1 VRTGH
6 DGLIDE
12 TVMQRLEGVIR
23 NYEWGSTSSIPSM
36 LGCAEDGKPWA
47 ELWLGAHPSAPSVV
61 GEPRTPLD
69 ELIAADP
76 AGQLGPAV
84 VDRFGSLPFLFKV
97 LAAAAPLSLQAHPS
111 VLQAEA
117 GYARED
123 AAGVPI
129 DAPNRSFRDRFHKP
143 ELICALTD
151 FHALCGFRDPVATL
165 DVLATIDTSALD
177 PIRDRLAAASA
188 VDGLGPLLEHL
199 LTLPAADAAALVA
212 PVVAACGALG
222 PDRHADV
229 RAMAAALGERYPGD
243 AGVVTALLL
252 NLVHLKP
259 GEALFL
265 GAGNLHAYLGGT
277 GVEIMANSDNVLR
290 GGLTTKHIDIPTLLE
305 VVDVRPIE
313 PVVQRP
319 VAVEGVASY
328 DTPVPEFALER
339 LDLDR
344 SVAVSGPAILLCTD
358 GAADVGSF
366 SLERG
371 AAAWLPAGDGIVE
384 LRGRGTV
391 YRAGV
396 NL

>member
-1 VRTGH
+1 
-6 DGLIDE
+6 
-12 TVMQRLEGVIR
+12 MQQLEGAIR
-23 NYEWGSTSSIPSM
+23 KYDWGSTSSIPSL

-61 GEPRTPLD
+61 GESRTPLD

-76 AGQLGPAV
+76 AAQLGTAV
-84 VDRFGSLPFLFKV
+84 TDRFGSLPFLFKV

-111 VLQAEA
+111 VPQAEA

-123 AAGVPI
+123 AAGIPI

-165 DVLATIDTSALD
+165 DVLATIDTAALD
-177 PIRDRLAAASA
+177 PIRDRLAVFSD
-188 VDGLGPLLEHL
+188 VDGLGPLLEYL
-199 LTLPAADAAALVA
+199 LTLPATDAAALVA
-212 PVVAACGALG
+212 PVVAACGVPG
-222 PDRHADV
+222 SDRHADV

-265 GAGNLHAYLGGT
+265 GAGSLHAYLGGT

-305 VVDVRPIE
+305 VVDARPIE

-319 VAVEGVASY
+319 ALVRGIASY
-328 DTPVPEFALER
+328 DTPVPEFLLDR
-339 LDLDR
+339 LDLDG
-344 SVAVSGPAILLCTD
+344 SATVSGPAILLCTD
-358 GAADVGSF
+358 GAVDAGSF

-371 AAAWLPAGDGIVE
+371 AAAWLSAGDGIVE

>member
-1 VRTGH
+1 
-6 DGLIDE
+6 
-12 TVMQRLEGVIR
+12 MQRLEGAIR
-23 NYEWGSTSSIPSM
+23 NYDWGSTSSIPSM

-47 ELWLGAHPSAPSVV
+47 ELWLGAHPSAPSLV

-188 VDGLGPLLEHL
+188 VEGLGPLLEHL
-199 LTLPAADAAALVA
+199 LTLPAADSAALVA

-305 VVDVRPIE
+305 VVDARPIE

-319 VAVEGVASY
+319 VAVEGVAPY
-328 DTPVPEFALER
+328 NTPVPEFALER
-339 LDLDR
+339 LDLDG

-371 AAAWLPAGDGIVE
+371 AAAWLPAADGVVE

>member
-1 VRTGH
+1 MQLL
-6 DGLIDE
+6 DGE
-12 TVMQRLEGVIR
+12 IR
-23 NYEWGSTSSIPSM
+23 NYDWGSTSSIPSL
-36 LGCAEDGKPWA
+36 LGRVEDGQPWA
-47 ELWLGAHPSAPSVV
+47 ELWLGAHPSAPSLV
-61 GEPRTPLD
+61 GATRTPLD
-69 ELIAADP
+69 ELIAANP
-76 AGQLGPAV
+76 VAELGPEIAE
-84 VDRFGSLPFLFKV
+84 RFGSLPFLFKV

-151 FHALCGFRDPVATL
+151 FHALCGFRDPGVTL
-165 DVLATIDTSALD
+165 DILATIDTSALD
-177 PIRDRLAAASA
+177 PIRDRLAASSR
-188 VDGLGPLLEHL
+188 VDGLASLLEYL
-199 LTLPAADAAALVA
+199 LTLPAGDAAALVA
-212 PVVAACGALG
+212 PVVDACGVPG

-243 AGVVTALLL
+243 AGVVIALLL

-259 GEALFL
+259 GDALFL

-290 GGLTTKHIDIPTLLE
+290 GGLTTKHIDISTLLE
-305 VVDVRPIE
+305 VVDARPIE

-328 DTPVPEFALER
+328 DTLVPEFR
-339 LDLDR
+339 LDRLELDG
-344 SVAVSGPAILLCTD
+344 SATVSGPAILLCID
-358 GAADVGSF
+358 GVVDAASHT
-366 SLERG
+366 LERG
-371 AAAWLPAGDGIVE
+371 AAAWLSAADGAVE
-384 LRGRGTV
+384 LRGRGAV

>member
-1 VRTGH
+1 MQLL
-6 DGLIDE
+6 DGE
-12 TVMQRLEGVIR
+12 IR
-23 NYEWGSTSSIPSM
+23 NYDWGSTSSIPSL
-36 LGCAEDGKPWA
+36 LGRVEDGQPWA
-47 ELWLGAHPSAPSVV
+47 ELWLGAHPSAPSLV
-61 GEPRTPLD
+61 GATRTPLD
-69 ELIAADP
+69 ELIAANP
-76 AGQLGPAV
+76 VAELGPKIAE
-84 VDRFGSLPFLFKV
+84 RFGSLPFLFKV

-151 FHALCGFRDPVATL
+151 FHALCGFRDPGVTL
-165 DVLATIDTSALD
+165 DILATIDTSALD
-177 PIRDRLAAASA
+177 PIRDRLAASSG
-188 VDGLGPLLEHL
+188 VDGLASLLEYL

-212 PVVAACGALG
+212 PVVDACEVPG

-229 RAMAAALGERYPGD
+229 RAMAAALGEWYPGD
-243 AGVVTALLL
+243 AGVVIALLL

-259 GEALFL
+259 GDALFL

-290 GGLTTKHIDIPTLLE
+290 GGLTTKHIDISTLLE
-305 VVDVRPIE
+305 VVDARPIE

-328 DTPVPEFALER
+328 DTSVPEFR
-339 LDLDR
+339 LDRLELDG
-344 SVAVSGPAILLCTD
+344 SATVSGPAILLCID
-358 GAADVGSF
+358 GVVDAASHT
-366 SLERG
+366 LERG
-371 AAAWLPAGDGIVE
+371 AAAWLSAADGAVE
-384 LRGRGTV
+384 LRGRGAV

>member
-1 VRTGH
+1 
-6 DGLIDE
+6 
-12 TVMQRLEGVIR
+12 
-23 NYEWGSTSSIPSM
+23 
-36 LGCAEDGKPWA
+36 
-47 ELWLGAHPSAPSVV
+47 
-61 GEPRTPLD
+61 
-69 ELIAADP
+69 
-76 AGQLGPAV
+76 
-84 VDRFGSLPFLFKV
+84 
-97 LAAAAPLSLQAHPS
+97 
-111 VLQAEA
+111 
-117 GYARED
+117 
-123 AAGVPI
+123 
-129 DAPNRSFRDRFHKP
+129 
-143 ELICALTD
+143 
-151 FHALCGFRDPVATL
+151 VATL
-165 DVLATIDTSALD
+165 DVLATIDTAALD
-177 PIRDRLAAASA
+177 PIRDRLAVLSD
-188 VDGLGPLLEHL
+188 VDGLGPLLEYL

-212 PVVAACGALG
+212 PVVAACGVPG

-305 VVDVRPIE
+305 VVDARPIE
-313 PVVQRP
+313 PIVQRP
-319 VAVEGVASY
+319 ALVQGIASY
-328 DTPVPEFALER
+328 DTPVPEFLLDR
-339 LDLDR
+339 LDLDG
-344 SVAVSGPAILLCTD
+344 SATVSGPAILLCTD
-358 GAADVGSF
+358 GAVDAGSF

-371 AAAWLPAGDGIVE
+371 AAAWLPAGDGIIE

>member
-1 VRTGH
+1 
-6 DGLIDE
+6 
-12 TVMQRLEGVIR
+12 MQQLEGAIR
-23 NYEWGSTSSIPSM
+23 KYDWGSTSSIPSL

-61 GEPRTPLD
+61 GESRTPLD

-76 AGQLGPAV
+76 AAQLGTAV
-84 VDRFGSLPFLFKV
+84 TDRFGSLPFLFKV

-111 VLQAEA
+111 VPQAEA
-117 GYARED
+117 GYVRED
-123 AAGVPI
+123 AAGIPI

-165 DVLATIDTSALD
+165 DVLATIDTAALD
-177 PIRDRLAAASA
+177 PIRDRLAVFSD
-188 VDGLGPLLEHL
+188 VDGLGPLLEYL
-199 LTLPAADAAALVA
+199 LTLPATDAAALVA
-212 PVVAACGALG
+212 PVVAACGVPG
-222 PDRHADV
+222 SDRHADV

-265 GAGNLHAYLGGT
+265 GAGSLHAYLGGT

-305 VVDVRPIE
+305 VVDARPTD

-319 VAVEGVASY
+319 ALVRGIASY
-328 DTPVPEFALER
+328 DTPVPEFLLDR
-339 LDLDR
+339 LDLDG
-344 SVAVSGPAILLCTD
+344 SATVSGPAILLCTD
-358 GAADVGSF
+358 GAVDAGSF

-371 AAAWLPAGDGIVE
+371 AAAWLPAGDGIIE

>member
-1 VRTGH
+1 
-6 DGLIDE
+6 
-12 TVMQRLEGVIR
+12 MQRLEGVIR
-23 NYEWGSTSSIPSM
+23 NYDWGSTSSIPSM

-47 ELWLGAHPSAPSVV
+47 ELWLGAHPSAPSLV

-111 VLQAEA
+111 VPQAEA
-117 GYARED
+117 GYAREH
-123 AAGVPI
+123 AAGIPI

-151 FHALCGFRDPVATL
+151 FHALCGFRDPVVTL

-199 LTLPAADAAALVA
+199 LTLPAADSAALVA
-212 PVVAACGALG
+212 PVVAACGAPG
-222 PDRHADV
+222 PDRHADA

-243 AGVVTALLL
+243 AGVVIALLL

-305 VVDVRPIE
+305 VVDARPIE
-313 PVVQRP
+313 PAVQRP
-319 VAVEGVASY
+319 VAVEGLAPY

-339 LDLDR
+339 LDLDGP
-344 SVAVSGPAILLCTD
+344 VAVSGPAILLCTD

-371 AAAWLPAGDGIVE
+371 AAAWLPAADGVVE

>member
-1 VRTGH
+1 
-6 DGLIDE
+6 
-12 TVMQRLEGVIR
+12 MQRLEGAIR
-23 NYEWGSTSSIPSM
+23 KYDWGSTSSIPSL

-165 DVLATIDTSALD
+165 DVLATIDTAALD
-177 PIRDRLAAASA
+177 PIRDRLAVLSD
-188 VDGLGPLLEHL
+188 VDGLGPLLEHVL
-199 LTLPAADAAALVA
+199 SLPAGGAADVGAPRVA
-212 PVVAACGALG
+212 GCGAPG

-305 VVDVRPIE
+305 VVDARPIE
-313 PVVQRP
+313 PAVQRP
-319 VAVEGVASY
+319 VAVEGVAPY

-339 LDLDR
+339 LDLDG

-371 AAAWLPAGDGIVE
+371 AAAWLPAADGVVE

>member
-1 VRTGH
+1 
-6 DGLIDE
+6 
-12 TVMQRLEGVIR
+12 MQQLEGAIR
-23 NYEWGSTSSIPSM
+23 KYDWGSTSSIPSL

-47 ELWLGAHPSAPSVV
+47 ELWLGAHPTAPSVV
-61 GEPRTPLD
+61 GESRTPLD

-76 AGQLGPAV
+76 AAQLGTAV
-84 VDRFGSLPFLFKV
+84 TDRFGSLPFLFKV

-111 VLQAEA
+111 APQAEA

-123 AAGVPI
+123 AVGIPI
-129 DAPNRSFRDRFHKP
+129 DAPKRSFRDRFHKP

-165 DVLATIDTSALD
+165 DVLATIDTAALD
-177 PIRDRLAAASA
+177 PIRDRLAVFSD
-188 VDGLGPLLEHL
+188 VDGLGPLLEYL
-199 LTLPAADAAALVA
+199 LTLPATDAAALVA
-212 PVVAACGALG
+212 PVVAACGVPG
-222 PDRHADV
+222 SDRHADV

-265 GAGNLHAYLGGT
+265 GAGSLHAYLGGT

-305 VVDVRPIE
+305 VVDARPIE

-319 VAVEGVASY
+319 ALVRGIASY
-328 DTPVPEFALER
+328 DTPVPEFLLDR
-339 LDLDR
+339 LDLDG
-344 SVAVSGPAILLCTD
+344 SATVSGPAILLCTD
-358 GAADVGSF
+358 GAVDAGSF

>member
-1 VRTGH
+1 
-6 DGLIDE
+6 
-12 TVMQRLEGVIR
+12 MQRLEGAIR
-23 NYEWGSTSSIPSM
+23 KYDWGSTSSIPSL

-61 GEPRTPLD
+61 GESRTPLD

-76 AGQLGPAV
+76 AAQLGTAV
-84 VDRFGSLPFLFKV
+84 TDRFGSLPFLFKV

-111 VLQAEA
+111 VPQAEA

-123 AAGVPI
+123 AAGIPI
-129 DAPNRSFRDRFHKP
+129 DAPSRSFRDRFHKP

-305 VVDVRPIE
+305 VVDARPIE
-313 PVVQRP
+313 PIVQRP
-319 VAVEGVASY
+319 ALVQGIASY
-328 DTPVPEFALER
+328 DTPVPEFLLDR
-339 LDLDR
+339 LDLDG
-344 SVAVSGPAILLCTD
+344 SATVSGPAILLCTD
-358 GAADVGSF
+358 GAVDAGSF

-371 AAAWLPAGDGIVE
+371 AAAWLPAGDGIIE

>member
-1 VRTGH
+1 
-6 DGLIDE
+6 
-12 TVMQRLEGVIR
+12 MQRLEGVIR
-23 NYEWGSTSSIPSM
+23 NYDWGSTSSIPSM

-111 VLQAEA
+111 VPQAEA
-117 GYARED
+117 GYAREH
-123 AAGVPI
+123 AAGIPI

-199 LTLPAADAAALVA
+199 LTLPAADSAALVA
-212 PVVAACGALG
+212 PVVAACGAPG
-222 PDRHADV
+222 PDRHGDV

-305 VVDVRPIE
+305 VVDARPIE
-313 PVVQRP
+313 PAVQRP
-319 VAVEGVASY
+319 VAVEGVAPYNS
-328 DTPVPEFALER
+328 PVPEFALER
-339 LDLDR
+339 LDLDG

-371 AAAWLPAGDGIVE
+371 AAAWLPAADGVVE

>member
-1 VRTGH
+1 
-6 DGLIDE
+6 
-12 TVMQRLEGVIR
+12 MQQLEGAIR
-23 NYEWGSTSSIPSM
+23 KYDWGSTSSIPSL

-61 GEPRTPLD
+61 GETRTPLD

-76 AGQLGPAV
+76 AAQLGTAV
-84 VDRFGSLPFLFKV
+84 TDRFGSLPFLFKV

-111 VLQAEA
+111 VPQAEA

-123 AAGVPI
+123 AAGIPI

-165 DVLATIDTSALD
+165 DVLATIDTAALD
-177 PIRDRLAAASA
+177 PIRDRLAVFSD
-188 VDGLGPLLEHL
+188 VDGLGPLLEYL
-199 LTLPAADAAALVA
+199 LTLPATDATALVA
-212 PVVAACGALG
+212 PVVAACGVPG
-222 PDRHADV
+222 SDRHADV

-305 VVDVRPIE
+305 VVDARPIE

-319 VAVEGVASY
+319 ALVRGIASY
-328 DTPVPEFALER
+328 DTPVPEFLLDR
-339 LDLDR
+339 LDLDG
-344 SVAVSGPAILLCTD
+344 SATVSGPAILLCTD
-358 GAADVGSF
+358 GAVDAGSF

>member
-1 VRTGH
+1 
-6 DGLIDE
+6 
-12 TVMQRLEGVIR
+12 MQQLEGAIR
-23 NYEWGSTSSIPSM
+23 KYDWGSTSSIPSL

-61 GEPRTPLD
+61 GESRTPLD

-76 AGQLGPAV
+76 AAQLGTAV
-84 VDRFGSLPFLFKV
+84 TDRFGSLPFLFKV

-111 VLQAEA
+111 VPQAEA

-123 AAGVPI
+123 AAGIPI

-165 DVLATIDTSALD
+165 DVLATIDTAALD
-177 PIRDRLAAASA
+177 PIRDRLAVFSD
-188 VDGLGPLLEHL
+188 VDGLGPLLEYL
-199 LTLPAADAAALVA
+199 LTLPATDAAALVA
-212 PVVAACGALG
+212 PVVAACGVPG
-222 PDRHADV
+222 SDRHADV

-265 GAGNLHAYLGGT
+265 DAGSLHAYLGGT

-305 VVDVRPIE
+305 VVDARPIE

-319 VAVEGVASY
+319 ALVRGIASY
-328 DTPVPEFALER
+328 DTPVPEFLLDR
-339 LDLDR
+339 LDLDG
-344 SVAVSGPAILLCTD
+344 SATVSGPAILLCTD
-358 GAADVGSF
+358 GAVDAGSF

>member
-1 VRTGH
+1 
-6 DGLIDE
+6 
-12 TVMQRLEGVIR
+12 MKQLEGAIR
-23 NYEWGSTSSIPSM
+23 KYDWGSTSSIPSL

-47 ELWLGAHPSAPSVV
+47 ELWFGAHPSAPSVV
-61 GEPRTPLD
+61 GESRTPLD

-76 AGQLGPAV
+76 AAQLGTAV
-84 VDRFGSLPFLFKV
+84 TDRFGSLPFLFKV

-111 VLQAEA
+111 VPQAEA

-123 AAGVPI
+123 AAGIPI

-165 DVLATIDTSALD
+165 DVLATIDTAALD
-177 PIRDRLAAASA
+177 PIRDRLAVFSD
-188 VDGLGPLLEHL
+188 VDGLGPLLEYL
-199 LTLPAADAAALVA
+199 LTLPATDAAALVA
-212 PVVAACGALG
+212 PVVAACGVPG
-222 PDRHADV
+222 SDRHADV

-305 VVDVRPIE
+305 VVDARPIE
-313 PVVQRP
+313 PAVQRP
-319 VAVEGVASY
+319 VAVEGVAPY

-339 LDLDR
+339 LDLDG
-344 SVAVSGPAILLCTD
+344 SLAVSGPAILLCTD

-371 AAAWLPAGDGIVE
+371 AAAWLPAADGVVE

>member
-1 VRTGH
+1 
-6 DGLIDE
+6 
-12 TVMQRLEGVIR
+12 MQRLEGAIR
-23 NYEWGSTSSIPSM
+23 QYDWGSTSSIPSL
-36 LGCAEDGKPWA
+36 LGCAEDGEPWA

-61 GEPRTPLD
+61 GETRTPLD

-76 AGQLGPAV
+76 AAQLGTAV
-84 VDRFGSLPFLFKV
+84 TDRFGSLPFLFKV

-111 VLQAEA
+111 VPQAEA

-123 AAGVPI
+123 AAGIPI

-165 DVLATIDTSALD
+165 DVLATIDTAALD
-177 PIRDRLAAASA
+177 PIRDRLAVFSD
-188 VDGLGPLLEHL
+188 VDGLGPLLEYL
-199 LTLPAADAAALVA
+199 LTLPATDAAALVA
-212 PVVAACGALG
+212 PVVAACGVPG
-222 PDRHADV
+222 SDRHADV

-265 GAGNLHAYLGGT
+265 GAGSLHAYLGGT

-305 VVDVRPIE
+305 VVDARPIE

-319 VAVEGVASY
+319 ALVRGIASY
-328 DTPVPEFALER
+328 DTPVPEFLLDR
-339 LDLDR
+339 LDLDG
-344 SVAVSGPAILLCTD
+344 SATVSGPAILLCTD
-358 GAADVGSF
+358 GAVDAGSF

>member
-1 VRTGH
+1 
-6 DGLIDE
+6 
-12 TVMQRLEGVIR
+12 MQRLEGAIR
-23 NYEWGSTSSIPSM
+23 KYDWGSTSSIPSL

-61 GEPRTPLD
+61 GESRTPLD

-305 VVDVRPIE
+305 VVDARPIE

-339 LDLDR
+339 LDLDG

-371 AAAWLPAGDGIVE
+371 AAAWLPAADGVVE

>member
-1 VRTGH
+1 
-6 DGLIDE
+6 
-12 TVMQRLEGVIR
+12 
-23 NYEWGSTSSIPSM
+23 
-36 LGCAEDGKPWA
+36 
-47 ELWLGAHPSAPSVV
+47 
-61 GEPRTPLD
+61 
-69 ELIAADP
+69 
-76 AGQLGPAV
+76 
-84 VDRFGSLPFLFKV
+84 
-97 LAAAAPLSLQAHPS
+97 
-111 VLQAEA
+111 
-117 GYARED
+117 
-123 AAGVPI
+123 
-129 DAPNRSFRDRFHKP
+129 
-143 ELICALTD
+143 
-151 FHALCGFRDPVATL
+151 
-165 DVLATIDTSALD
+165 
-177 PIRDRLAAASA
+177 
-188 VDGLGPLLEHL
+188 
-199 LTLPAADAAALVA
+199 
-212 PVVAACGALG
+212 
-222 PDRHADV
+222 
-229 RAMAAALGERYPGD
+229 MAAALGERYPGD

-305 VVDVRPIE
+305 VVDARPIE

-319 VAVEGVASY
+319 VAVEGVAPY
-328 DTPVPEFALER
+328 NTPVPEFALER
-339 LDLDR
+339 LDLDG

-371 AAAWLPAGDGIVE
+371 AAAWLPAADGVVE

>member
-1 VRTGH
+1 
-6 DGLIDE
+6 
-12 TVMQRLEGVIR
+12 MQRLEGAIR
-23 NYEWGSTSSIPSM
+23 NYDWGSTSSIPSM

-305 VVDVRPIE
+305 VVDARPIE

-319 VAVEGVASY
+319 VAVEGVAAYNS
-328 DTPVPEFALER
+328 PVPEFALER
-339 LDLDR
+339 LDLDG

-371 AAAWLPAGDGIVE
+371 AAAWLPAADGVVE

>member
-1 VRTGH
+1 
-6 DGLIDE
+6 
-12 TVMQRLEGVIR
+12 MQQLEGAIR
-23 NYEWGSTSSIPSM
+23 KYDWGSTSSIPSL

-47 ELWLGAHPSAPSVV
+47 ELWFGAHPSAPSVV
-61 GEPRTPLD
+61 GESRTPLD

-76 AGQLGPAV
+76 AAQLGTAV
-84 VDRFGSLPFLFKV
+84 TDRFGSLPFLFKV

-111 VLQAEA
+111 VPQAEA

-123 AAGVPI
+123 AAGIPI

-165 DVLATIDTSALD
+165 DVLATIDTAALD
-177 PIRDRLAAASA
+177 PIRDRLAVFSD
-188 VDGLGPLLEHL
+188 VDGLGPLLEYL

-212 PVVAACGALG
+212 PVVAACGVPG
-222 PDRHADV
+222 SDRHADV

-265 GAGNLHAYLGGT
+265 GAGSLHAYLGGT

-305 VVDVRPIE
+305 VVDARPIE

-319 VAVEGVASY
+319 ALVRGIASY
-328 DTPVPEFALER
+328 DTPVPEFLLDR
-339 LDLDR
+339 LDLDG
-344 SVAVSGPAILLCTD
+344 SATVSGPAILLCTD
-358 GAADVGSF
+358 GAVDAGSF

>member
-1 VRTGH
+1 
-6 DGLIDE
+6 
-12 TVMQRLEGVIR
+12 MQQLEGAIR
-23 NYEWGSTSSIPSM
+23 KYDWGSTSSIPSL

-61 GEPRTPLD
+61 GESRTPLD

-76 AGQLGPAV
+76 AAQLGTAV
-84 VDRFGSLPFLFKV
+84 TDRFGSLPFLFKV

-111 VLQAEA
+111 VPQAEA

-123 AAGVPI
+123 AAGIPI

-165 DVLATIDTSALD
+165 DVLATIDTAALD
-177 PIRDRLAAASA
+177 PIRDRLAVFSD
-188 VDGLGPLLEHL
+188 VDGLGPLLEYL
-199 LTLPAADAAALVA
+199 LTLPATDAAALVA
-212 PVVAACGALG
+212 PVVAACGVPGA
-222 PDRHADV
+222 DRHADV

-265 GAGNLHAYLGGT
+265 GAGSLHAYLGGT

-305 VVDVRPIE
+305 VVDARPIE

-319 VAVEGVASY
+319 ALVRGIASY
-328 DTPVPEFALER
+328 DTPVPEFLLDR
-339 LDLDR
+339 LDLDG
-344 SVAVSGPAILLCTD
+344 SATVSGPAILLCTD
-358 GAADVGSF
+358 GAVDAGSF

>member
-1 VRTGH
+1 
-6 DGLIDE
+6 
-12 TVMQRLEGVIR
+12 MQRLEGAIR
-23 NYEWGSTSSIPSM
+23 KYDWGSTSSIPSL

>member
-1 VRTGH
+1 
-6 DGLIDE
+6 
-12 TVMQRLEGVIR
+12 MQQLEGAIR
-23 NYEWGSTSSIPSM
+23 KYDWGSTSSIPSL

-61 GEPRTPLD
+61 GESRTPLD

-76 AGQLGPAV
+76 AAQLGTAV
-84 VDRFGSLPFLFKV
+84 TDRFGSLPFLFKV

-111 VLQAEA
+111 VPQAEA

-123 AAGVPI
+123 AAGIPI

-165 DVLATIDTSALD
+165 DVLATIDTAALD
-177 PIRDRLAAASA
+177 PIRDRLAVFSD
-188 VDGLGPLLEHL
+188 VDGLGPLLEYL
-199 LTLPAADAAALVA
+199 LTLPATDAAALVA
-212 PVVAACGALG
+212 PVVAACGVPG
-222 PDRHADV
+222 SHRHADV

-265 GAGNLHAYLGGT
+265 GAGSLHAYLGGT

-305 VVDVRPIE
+305 VVDARPIE

-319 VAVEGVASY
+319 ALVRGIASY
-328 DTPVPEFALER
+328 DTPVPEFLLDR
-339 LDLDR
+339 LDLDGP
-344 SVAVSGPAILLCTD
+344 ATVSGPAILLCTD
-358 GAADVGSF
+358 GAVDAGSF

>member
-1 VRTGH
+1 MQLL
-6 DGLIDE
+6 DGE
-12 TVMQRLEGVIR
+12 IR
-23 NYEWGSTSSIPSM
+23 NYDWGSTSSIPSL
-36 LGCAEDGKPWA
+36 LGRVEDGQPWA
-47 ELWLGAHPSAPSVV
+47 ELWLGAHPSAPSLV
-61 GEPRTPLD
+61 GATRTPLD

-76 AGQLGPAV
+76 VAELGPEIAE
-84 VDRFGSLPFLFKV
+84 RFGSLPFLFKV
-97 LAAAAPLSLQAHPS
+97 LAAAAPFSLQAHPS

-151 FHALCGFRDPVATL
+151 FHALCGFRDPGATL
-165 DVLATIDTSALD
+165 DILATIDTSALD
-177 PIRDRLAAASA
+177 PIRDRLAASSG
-188 VDGLGPLLEHL
+188 VDGLDSLLEYL
-199 LTLPAADAAALVA
+199 LMLPAGDAAALVA
-212 PVVAACGALG
+212 PVVDACGVPG

-259 GEALFL
+259 GDALFL

-290 GGLTTKHIDIPTLLE
+290 GGLTTKHIDISTLLE
-305 VVDVRPIE
+305 VVDARPIE

-328 DTPVPEFALER
+328 DTSVPEFR
-339 LDLDR
+339 LDRLELDG
-344 SVAVSGPAILLCTD
+344 SATVSGPAILLCID
-358 GAADVGSF
+358 GVVDAASRT
-366 SLERG
+366 LERG
-371 AAAWLPAGDGIVE
+371 AAAWLSAADGAVE
-384 LRGRGTV
+384 LRGRGAV

>member
-1 VRTGH
+1 
-6 DGLIDE
+6 
-12 TVMQRLEGVIR
+12 MQRLEGAIR
-23 NYEWGSTSSIPSM
+23 KYDWGSTSSIPSM
-36 LGCAEDGKPWA
+36 LGCAEDGTPWA

-61 GEPRTPLD
+61 GETRTPLD

-76 AGQLGPAV
+76 AAQLGTV
-84 VDRFGSLPFLFKV
+84 VADRFGSLPFLFKV

-111 VLQAEA
+111 VPQAEA

-151 FHALCGFRDPVATL
+151 FHALCGFRNPLVTL
-165 DVLATIDTSALD
+165 DVLATIDTSALN
-177 PIRDRLAAASA
+177 PIRDRLAVSSD
-188 VDGLGPLLEHL
+188 VDGLGPLLEYL

-212 PVVAACGALG
+212 PVVAACGVPG

-305 VVDVRPIE
+305 VVDARPIE
-313 PVVQRP
+313 PIVQRP
-319 VAVEGVASY
+319 ALVQGIASY
-328 DTPVPEFALER
+328 DTPVPEILLDR
-339 LDLDR
+339 IDLDG
-344 SVAVSGPAILLCTD
+344 SATVSGPAILLCTD
-358 GAADVGSF
+358 GAVDAGSF

>member
-1 VRTGH
+1 
-6 DGLIDE
+6 
-12 TVMQRLEGVIR
+12 MQQLEGAIR
-23 NYEWGSTSSIPSM
+23 KYDWGSTSSIPSL

-61 GEPRTPLD
+61 GETRTPLD

-76 AGQLGPAV
+76 AAQLGTAV
-84 VDRFGSLPFLFKV
+84 TDRFGSLPFLFKV

-111 VLQAEA
+111 VPQAEA

-123 AAGVPI
+123 AAGIPI

-165 DVLATIDTSALD
+165 DVLATIDTAALD
-177 PIRDRLAAASA
+177 PIRDRLAVFSD
-188 VDGLGPLLEHL
+188 VDGLGPLLEYL
-199 LTLPAADAAALVA
+199 LTLPATDAAALVA
-212 PVVAACGALG
+212 PVVAACGVPG
-222 PDRHADV
+222 SHRHADV

-265 GAGNLHAYLGGT
+265 GAGSLHAYLGGT

-305 VVDVRPIE
+305 VVDARPIE

-319 VAVEGVASY
+319 ALVRGIASY
-328 DTPVPEFALER
+328 DTPVPEFLLDR
-339 LDLDR
+339 LDLDG
-344 SVAVSGPAILLCTD
+344 SATVSGPAILLCTD
-358 GAADVGSF
+358 GAVDAGSF

>member
-1 VRTGH
+1 
-6 DGLIDE
+6 
-12 TVMQRLEGVIR
+12 MQQLEGAIR
-23 NYEWGSTSSIPSM
+23 KYDWGSTSSIPSL

-61 GEPRTPLD
+61 GESRTPLD

-76 AGQLGPAV
+76 AAQLGTAV
-84 VDRFGSLPFLFKV
+84 TDRFGSLPFLFKV

-111 VLQAEA
+111 VPQAEA

-123 AAGVPI
+123 AAGIPI

-165 DVLATIDTSALD
+165 DVLATIDTAALD
-177 PIRDRLAAASA
+177 PIRDRLAVSSD
-188 VDGLGPLLEHL
+188 VDGLGPLLEYL
-199 LTLPAADAAALVA
+199 LNLPATDAAALVA
-212 PVVAACGALG
+212 PVVAACGVPG
-222 PDRHADV
+222 SDRHADV

-265 GAGNLHAYLGGT
+265 GAGSLHAYLGGT

-305 VVDVRPIE
+305 VVDARPIE

-319 VAVEGVASY
+319 ALVRGIASY
-328 DTPVPEFALER
+328 DTPVPEFLLDR
-339 LDLDR
+339 LDLDG
-344 SVAVSGPAILLCTD
+344 SATVSGPAILLCTD
-358 GAADVGSF
+358 GAVDAGSF

>member
-1 VRTGH
+1 
-6 DGLIDE
+6 
-12 TVMQRLEGVIR
+12 MQQLEGAIR
-23 NYEWGSTSSIPSM
+23 KYDWGSTSSIPSL

-61 GEPRTPLD
+61 GESRTPLD

-76 AGQLGPAV
+76 AAQLGTAV
-84 VDRFGSLPFLFKV
+84 TDRFGSLPFLFKV

-111 VLQAEA
+111 VPQAEA

-123 AAGVPI
+123 AAGIPI

-165 DVLATIDTSALD
+165 DVLATIDTAALD
-177 PIRDRLAAASA
+177 PIRDRLAVFSD
-188 VDGLGPLLEHL
+188 VDGLGPLLEYL
-199 LTLPAADAAALVA
+199 LTLPATDAAALVA
-212 PVVAACGALG
+212 PVVAACGVPG
-222 PDRHADV
+222 SDRHADV
-229 RAMAAALGERYPGD
+229 RAMAAALGERYPDD

-265 GAGNLHAYLGGT
+265 GAGSLHAYLGGT

-305 VVDVRPIE
+305 VVDARPIE

-319 VAVEGVASY
+319 ALVRGIASY
-328 DTPVPEFALER
+328 DTPVPEFLLDR
-339 LDLDR
+339 LDLDG
-344 SVAVSGPAILLCTD
+344 SATVSGPAILLCID
-358 GAADVGSF
+358 GAVDAGSF

>member
-1 VRTGH
+1 
-6 DGLIDE
+6 
-12 TVMQRLEGVIR
+12 MQRLEGAIR
-23 NYEWGSTSSIPSM
+23 KYDWGSTSSIPSL

-61 GEPRTPLD
+61 GESRTPLD

-76 AGQLGPAV
+76 AAQLGTAV
-84 VDRFGSLPFLFKV
+84 TDRFGSLPFLFKV

-111 VLQAEA
+111 VPQAEA

-123 AAGVPI
+123 AAGIPI
-129 DAPNRSFRDRFHKP
+129 DAPSRSFRDRFHKP

-165 DVLATIDTSALD
+165 DVLATIDTAALD
-177 PIRDRLAAASA
+177 PIRDRLAVFSD
-188 VDGLGPLLEHL
+188 VDGLGPLLEYL
-199 LTLPAADAAALVA
+199 LTLPATDAAALVA
-212 PVVAACGALG
+212 PVVAACGVPG
-222 PDRHADV
+222 SDRHADV

-305 VVDVRPIE
+305 VVDARPIE
-313 PVVQRP
+313 PIVQRP
-319 VAVEGVASY
+319 ALVQGIASY
-328 DTPVPEFALER
+328 DTPVPEFLLDR
-339 LDLDR
+339 LDLDG
-344 SVAVSGPAILLCTD
+344 SATVSGPAILLCTD
-358 GAADVGSF
+358 GAVDAGSF

-371 AAAWLPAGDGIVE
+371 AAVWLPAGDGIIE

>member
-1 VRTGH
+1 MQLL
-6 DGLIDE
+6 DGE
-12 TVMQRLEGVIR
+12 IR
-23 NYEWGSTSSIPSM
+23 NYDWGSTSSIPSL
-36 LGCAEDGKPWA
+36 LGRVEDGQPWA
-47 ELWLGAHPSAPSVV
+47 ELWLGAHPSAPSLV
-61 GEPRTPLD
+61 GATRTPLD

-76 AGQLGPAV
+76 VAELGPEIAE
-84 VDRFGSLPFLFKV
+84 RFGSLPFLFKV

-188 VDGLGPLLEHL
+188 VDGLGSLLEHL

-212 PVVAACGALG
+212 PVVAACGAPG

-243 AGVVTALLL
+243 AGVVIALLL

-259 GEALFL
+259 GDALFL

-290 GGLTTKHIDIPTLLE
+290 GGLTTKHIDISTLLE
-305 VVDVRPIE
+305 VVDARPIE

-328 DTPVPEFALER
+328 DTLVPEFR
-339 LDLDR
+339 LDRLELDG
-344 SVAVSGPAILLCTD
+344 SATVSGPAILLCID
-358 GAADVGSF
+358 GVVDAASHT
-366 SLERG
+366 LERG
-371 AAAWLPAGDGIVE
+371 AAAWLSAADGAVE
-384 LRGRGTV
+384 LRGRGAV
-391 YRAGV
+391 FRAGV

>member
-1 VRTGH
+1 
-6 DGLIDE
+6 
-12 TVMQRLEGVIR
+12 MQRLEGAIR
-23 NYEWGSTSSIPSM
+23 KYDWGSTSSIPSL

-61 GEPRTPLD
+61 GESRTPLD

-76 AGQLGPAV
+76 AAQLGTAV
-84 VDRFGSLPFLFKV
+84 TDRFGSLPFLFKV

-111 VLQAEA
+111 VPQAEA

-123 AAGVPI
+123 AAGIPI

-165 DVLATIDTSALD
+165 DVLATIDTAALD
-177 PIRDRLAAASA
+177 PIRDRLAVFSD
-188 VDGLGPLLEHL
+188 VDGLGPLLEYL
-199 LTLPAADAAALVA
+199 LTLPATDAAALVA
-212 PVVAACGALG
+212 PVVAACGVPG
-222 PDRHADV
+222 SDRHADV

-305 VVDVRPIE
+305 VVDARPIE

-319 VAVEGVASY
+319 ALVRGIASY
-328 DTPVPEFALER
+328 DTPVPEFLLDR
-339 LDLDR
+339 LDLDG
-344 SVAVSGPAILLCTD
+344 SATVSGPAILLCTD
-358 GAADVGSF
+358 GAVDAGSF

>member
-1 VRTGH
+1 
-6 DGLIDE
+6 
-12 TVMQRLEGVIR
+12 MQQLEGAIR
-23 NYEWGSTSSIPSM
+23 KYDWGSTSSIPSL

-61 GEPRTPLD
+61 GESRTPLD

-76 AGQLGPAV
+76 AAQLGTAV
-84 VDRFGSLPFLFKV
+84 TDRFGSLPFLFKV

-111 VLQAEA
+111 VPQAEA

-123 AAGVPI
+123 AAGIPI

-165 DVLATIDTSALD
+165 DVLATIDTAALD
-177 PIRDRLAAASA
+177 PIRDRLAVFSD
-188 VDGLGPLLEHL
+188 VDGLGPLLEYL
-199 LTLPAADAAALVA
+199 LTLPATDAAALVA
-212 PVVAACGALG
+212 PVVAACGVPG
-222 PDRHADV
+222 SDRHADV

-305 VVDVRPIE
+305 VVDARPIE
-313 PVVQRP
+313 PIVQRP
-319 VAVEGVASY
+319 ALVQGIASY
-328 DTPVPEFALER
+328 DTPVPEFLLDR
-339 LDLDR
+339 LDLDG
-344 SVAVSGPAILLCTD
+344 SATVSGPAILLCTD
-358 GAADVGSF
+358 GAVDAGSF